1 MINLPILRQND
12 RQILKDIIKSK
23 HEPAK
28 TKLTD
33 KYDNIIADYLEFY
46 KNRYTLE
53 RMIGD
58 TNIDEETTKYLNA
71 AYVSGKVI
79 DSVKSKITEIMPP
92 AIKEKCPHCMLSEPG
107 TFDHYL
113 GKGKFPEYSVLSKNL
128 VPCCSKCN
136 SKKGEK
142 FLSENGN
149 RAFIS
154 FYFDKLPQRSF
165 FVVEL
170 DIDEDVPYIKNMYTT
185 SNNGNNIDEIIK
197 THFKKLELFD
207 RYKEPMSNRLASL
220 ISKIDKSGHSREDI
234 IEDLESEITAL
245 EKIYGTSYWEC
256 SLYRGIV
263 NNENILDYL
272 ENISLSGS

>member
-92 AIKEKCPHCMLSEPG
+92 AIKEKCPYCMLSEP
-107 TFDHYL
+107 
-113 GKGKFPEYSVLSKNL
+113 
-128 VPCCSKCN
+128 
-136 SKKGEK
+136 
-142 FLSENGN
+142 
-149 RAFIS
+149 
-154 FYFDKLPQRSF
+154 
-165 FVVEL
+165 
-170 DIDEDVPYIKNMYTT
+170 
-185 SNNGNNIDEIIK
+185 
-197 THFKKLELFD
+197 
-207 RYKEPMSNRLASL
+207 
-220 ISKIDKSGHSREDI
+220 
-234 IEDLESEITAL
+234 
-245 EKIYGTSYWEC
+245 
-256 SLYRGIV
+256 
-263 NNENILDYL
+263 
-272 ENISLSGS
+272 